1 MIGILKGVVDAL
13 GADEIVLDI
22 HGVGYLVG
30 AGYRTLSRL
39 EPGMQ
44 VTLHIETHVRED
56 AFKLYG
62 FLDDIERAWFV
73 RLQDIQG
80 VGAKAALA
88 ILDAMSVSD
97 IENATALGDKSAFGR
112 AKGVGPK
119 LAMRLATELKDKAP
133 PMGRS
138 FATGLRPHDSEP
150 RPATSQDA
158 PVAIA
163 DEAAARQDAVSALL
177 NLGYPETSARQAVAS
192 VLRDDREDAPLSEV
206 IRRSLK
212 ELAQ

>member
-1 MIGILKGVVDAL
+1 MIGILKGVVEAL
-13 GADEIVLDI
+13 GSDEIVLDI

-30 AGYRTLSRL
+30 AGSRTLGRL

-56 AFKLYG
+56 ALKLFG
-62 FLDDIERAWFV
+62 FLEDIERAWFV

-88 ILDAMSVSD
+88 ILDALPVSE
-97 IENATALGDKSAFGR
+97 IANATALGDKSAFGR

-133 PMGRS
+133 PLGRS
-138 FATGLRPHDSEP
+138 FSAGLRPHDNEARPEP
-150 RPATSQDA
+150 GPDVSVAPLNDA
-158 PVAIA
+158 L
-163 DEAAARQDAVSALL
+163 AREDAVSALL
-177 NLGYPETSARQAVAS
+177 NLGYQETSARQAVAS